1 MIKIKSLRSYYLEFP
16 LINPVITS
24 FGVMKT
30 RPCIIVEL
38 EDFNQNIGYGEIW
51 CNFPSDGASYRF
63 NLLNSIYHR
72 NIVGY
77 EFLNPDKLID
87 KITDKFK
94 TLFIQSGDI
103 GSFDNINSGIDCAF
117 WDLYAKTRKLPLN
130 KLLNPASNNHISVYA
145 SGINPSESYEKINI
159 ARSLGIKAFKVK
171 IGFNH
176 SLDVDLLNS
185 LSDYCSND
193 EMMMLDANQG
203 WSIEEALKYLKVLE
217 NYNFSW
223 IEEPISALSN
233 KDEFNNIIN
242 STNCNL
248 AFGENINKL
257 DDLIFLAHNNKLS
270 YLQPDLTKYGGIS
283 LIRNLSKKIQSNKIW
298 MHFLGGGVGLLTS
311 AHLMSA
317 INPSAFLETD
327 INVNPLRTSLF
338 RNEIKIEGGKI
349 NFNDEPG
356 IGGPLDFD
364 TIDKYLISSHT

>member
-38 EDFNQNIGYGEIW
+38 EDFNQNIGYGEVW

-63 NLLNSIYHR
+63 NLLNSLYLD
-72 NIVGY
+72 NIIGLK
-77 EFLNPDKLID
+77 FSNPDKLID

-94 TLFIQSGDI
+94 TLFVQSGDI
-103 GSFDNINSGIDCAF
+103 GSFDNINSGLDCAL
-117 WDLYAKTRKLPLN
+117 WDLFAKTKKIPLN
-130 KLLNPASNNHISVYA
+130 KLLNADSPKHISVYA
-145 SGINPSESYEKINI
+145 SGINPSDSFEKIGV
-159 ARSLGIKAFKVK
+159 ARSMGIKAFKVK

-176 SLDVDLLNS
+176 SLDMDLLRS
-185 LSDYCSND
+185 LDDYVAND
-193 EMMMLDANQG
+193 EMLMLDANQG
-203 WSIEEALKYLKVLE
+203 WSIDEASKYLKILE

-248 AFGENINKL
+248 AFGENINNL
-257 DDLIFLAHNNKLS
+257 DDFIFLGQNNKLK
-270 YLQPDLTKYGGIS
+270 YIQPDLTKYGGIS
-283 LIRNLSKKIQSNKIW
+283 LISNLSKTIQSNKIW

-311 AHLMSA
+311 AHIMSV

-327 INVNPLRTSLF
+327 INVNPLRTNLLK
-338 RNEIKIEGGKI
+338 NELKIEGGKI
-349 NFNDEPG
+349 NFNDEHG

-364 TIDKYLISSHT
+364 TINKYLISSNI

>member
-38 EDFNQNIGYGEIW
+38 EDFNQNIGYGEVW

-63 NLLNSIYHR
+63 NLLNSLYLD
-72 NIVGY
+72 NIIGLK
-77 EFLNPDKLID
+77 FSNPDKLID

-94 TLFIQSGDI
+94 TLFVQSGDI
-103 GSFDNINSGIDCAF
+103 GSFDNINSGLDCAL
-117 WDLYAKTRKLPLN
+117 WDLFAKTKKIPLN
-130 KLLNPASNNHISVYA
+130 KLLNADSPKHISVYA
-145 SGINPSESYEKINI
+145 SGINPSDSFEKIGV
-159 ARSLGIKAFKVK
+159 ARSMGIKAFKVK

-176 SLDVDLLNS
+176 SLDMDLLRS
-185 LSDYCSND
+185 LDDYVAND
-193 EMMMLDANQG
+193 EMLMLDANQG
-203 WSIEEALKYLKVLE
+203 WSIDEASKYLKILE

-233 KDEFNNIIN
+233 KNEFNNIIN

-248 AFGENINKL
+248 AFGENINNL
-257 DDLIFLAHNNKLS
+257 DDFIFLGQNIKLK
-270 YLQPDLTKYGGIS
+270 YIQPDLTKYGGIT
-283 LIRNLSKKIQSNKIW
+283 LISNLSKTIHSNKIW
-298 MHFLGGGVGLLTS
+298 MHFLGSGVGLLTS
-311 AHLMSA
+311 AHIMSA

-327 INVNPLRTSLF
+327 INVNPLRTNLF
-338 RNEIKIEGGKI
+338 KNELKIEGGKI
-349 NFNDEPG
+349 NFTDDHG

-364 TIDKYLISSHT
+364 TINKYLISSNI